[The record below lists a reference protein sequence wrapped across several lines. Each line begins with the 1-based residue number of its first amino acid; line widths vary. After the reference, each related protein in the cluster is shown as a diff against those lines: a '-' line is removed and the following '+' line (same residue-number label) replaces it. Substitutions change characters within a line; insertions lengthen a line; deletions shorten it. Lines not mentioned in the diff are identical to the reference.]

1 MENSEKERVKEMHE
15 HGGKTIECEEDVDAI
30 EEAEGDSGSSRDK
43 EGSIKFVTQTSFRTS
58 VRMTLIFFDY
68 TLFFISNAICHLKLA
83 VV

>member
-1 MENSEKERVKEMHE
+1 MENSEKERSEGEENGMKEMQE
-15 HGGKTIECEEDVDAI
+15 HGEKTIECEQDADAI

-68 TLFFISNAICHLKLA
+68 TLFL
-83 VV
+83 